1 MTETAPPPAR
11 TTPLDPHALR
21 ADFPILAREVH
32 GRPLVY
38 LDNAATSQKPQQVL
52 DALTGYYTDANSN
65 VHRSPHYLGQVATDL
80 YEGARARVARHVNAP
95 SNECVVWTRGTTEAI
110 NLVAAGWG
118 RRHVGPGDT
127 LLVTEMDH
135 HSNLVPW
142 HLLAEETG
150 ARIDFVPVTDDG
162 RLDLEVAHAKLAA
175 SPKLF
180 AFNAKSNVLGTENPY
195 RELCAAAREHGVV
208 TMLDAAQALPH
219 TPLDF
224 QAAGC
229 DFMAF
234 SSHKALGP
242 MGIGNLIVHP
252 DRFDELGPYQ
262 GGGEMITHV
271 AVDRSTYAEPP
282 LRYEAGTPS
291 VGDAVGFHAAL
302 DYLADVGLARIHDHE
317 TRLTALA
324 LELVHDLGIQTY
336 GPADPAERAGIVSF
350 AIEGAPAHDVATLL
364 DGHGIAVRAGHHCAE
379 PLMTR
384 FGITA
389 TARASFYLYNT
400 EDEVRAF
407 ADALSQ
413 VQAMFRR
420 RSERRA
426 ARGRT
431 ATDETA

>member
-1 MTETAPPPAR
+1 MTDTATAP
-11 TTPLDPHALR
+11 LDAAKLR
-21 ADFPILAREVH
+21 QDFPILATEVH

-38 LDNAATSQKPQQVL
+38 LDNAASSQKPRQVL
-52 DALTGYYTDANSN
+52 DAMTAYYCESNAN

-80 YEGARARVARHVNAP
+80 YEGARARVARHVNAHAT
-95 SNECVVWTRGTTEAI
+95 ECVVWTRGTTEAI

-118 RRHVGPGDT
+118 RRNVSAGDT

-142 HLLAEETG
+142 HMLAKETG
-150 ARIDFVPVTDDG
+150 AQIDFVPVTDDG
-162 RLDLEVAHAKLAA
+162 RLDLEVALAKLAQG
-175 SPKLF
+175 PKLF

-195 RELCAAAREHGVV
+195 QQLCAAARHHGVV

-219 TPLDF
+219 APLDF

-229 DFMAF
+229 DFMGF

-262 GGGEMITHV
+262 GGGEMIAHV
-271 AVDRSTYAEPP
+271 SVDHSTYAAPP

-291 VGDAVGFHAAL
+291 VADTVGFHAAL
-302 DYLADVGLARIHDHE
+302 DYLEAVGPDRIHDHE

-324 LELVHDLGIQTY
+324 LELMADLDVVTY

-350 AIEGAPAHDVATLL
+350 AVPGAGAHDVATLL

-384 FGITA
+384 FGIDS

-407 ADALSQ
+407 VDALRQ
-413 VQAMFRR
+413 VQALLERR
-420 RSERRA
+420 RARRA
-426 ARGRT
+426 ARNQ
-431 ATDETA
+431 DS